1 MSLYF
6 YKKTKFKIMVIT
18 SLDQL
23 DFNKRYT
30 YADYIK
36 WKFEERVELLK
47 GKLFKMAAPS
57 TLHQEISGNLYGFMW
72 NYLRKK
78 NCKLYAAPFDVRLPL
93 PQNKVTNDKIDTVIQ
108 PDLCV
113 VCDLSKITKNGCNG
127 APDLVVEILSP
138 GNSRREMR
146 DKFEIY
152 EEAGILE
159 YWVIDPERRSVSR
172 HILENGKFKVLL
184 PYLMDNDI
192 LRSTLFEDLEI
203 DLNEVFPEAYQN

>member
-1 MSLYF
+1 M
-6 YKKTKFKIMVIT
+6 IT

-30 YADYIK
+30 YADYLS
-36 WKFEERVELLK
+36 WKIQERVELLK

-57 TLHQEISGNLYGFMW
+57 SMHQEISSNLHIEMGIF
-72 NYLRKK
+72 LKK
-78 NCKLYAAPFDVRLPL
+78 KGCKIYSAPFDVRLPL
-93 PQNKVTNDKIDTVIQ
+93 PQSRITNEKIDTIVQ

-113 VCDLSKITKNGCNG
+113 ICDLSKITKRGCNG
-127 APDLVVEILSP
+127 SPDLVVEILSP

-152 EEAGILE
+152 EEAGVLE
-159 YWVIDPERRSVSR
+159 YWVIDPERRTVSR
-172 HILENGKFKVLL
+172 HVLENGKFKVLL

-192 LRSTLFEDLEI
+192 LHSTLFENLEI
-203 DLNEVFPEAYQN
+203 DLKEIFPE

>member
-1 MSLYF
+1 MA
-6 YKKTKFKIMVIT
+6 IT

-23 DFNKRYT
+23 DFDKRYT

-57 TLHQEISGNLYGFMW
+57 SNHQEISSNLHGFLW
-72 NYLRKK
+72 SFLRK
-78 NCKLYAAPFDVRLPL
+78 NPCKLYAAPFDVRLPL
-93 PQNKVTNDKIDTVIQ
+93 PQSKVIDDKVDTVIQ

-113 VCDLSKITKNGCNG
+113 VCDLSKITKKGCTG

-146 DKFEIY
+146 DKFDIY
-152 EEAGILE
+152 EEAGVLE
-159 YWVIDPERRSVSR
+159 YWVVDPERRSVSR
-172 HILENGKFKVLL
+172 HVLENGKFKVLL

-203 DLNEVFPEAYQN
+203 DLSEVFPD